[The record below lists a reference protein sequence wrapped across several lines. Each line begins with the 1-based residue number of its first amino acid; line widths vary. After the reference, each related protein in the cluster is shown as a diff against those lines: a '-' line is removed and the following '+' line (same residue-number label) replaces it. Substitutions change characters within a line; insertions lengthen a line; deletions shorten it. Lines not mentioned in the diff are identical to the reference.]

1 MAKHKYIKT
10 PEDLWGYWEKYKDWA
25 AKNPIK
31 VQDFV
36 GKDGQEVWRIKQRPL
51 TIERFE
57 LWVAENIGVTIRHYL
72 DNPEG
77 SYDKYRGIISRIR
90 SERYADNIEGGM
102 AGIYHPNLTARLNG
116 VSEKIVQENI
126 THNITLGS

>member
-10 PEDLWGYWEKYKDWA
+10 PEELWQFWVEYKKWA
-25 AKNPIK
+25 ADNPIK

-57 LWVAENIGVTIRHYL
+57 VWSSEHKNVTIRHYF
-72 DNPEG
+72 DNPDG
-77 SYDKYRGIISRIR
+77 AYDQYRVITSRIR
-90 SERYADNIEGGM
+90 QERFADNIEGGM

-116 VSEKIVQENI
+116 ISEKIVQENI